1 MVAYLVRRLLVSVV
15 VLFLISVGIFALV
28 RMAPGDP
35 VDMMIPPEQRGPGS
49 AEFIEAKRVELG
61 FDKPLPMQYGI
72 WLRNALQGDLGYSI
86 STSRPVAELIGER
99 VGPTVY
105 LMGLSL
111 LLALLIAVPLGLISA
126 VRKGK
131 AADYVASAVTLSA
144 ISTPPF
150 FLAILG
156 IYVFALTLG
165 WLPSAGMSNP
175 AAPSVGD
182 SLLHLIMP
190 MTILG
195 FAQSGGYTRYVR
207 SSVIGEL
214 RADYVRTAE
223 AKGAGRPRVLTR
235 HVLRNAL
242 IPLITVVALSLP
254 GLLAGAV
261 VVETVF
267 AWPGMGQLAV
277 NAVGK
282 RDYPIIIG
290 FALVVAVLTLVSNL
304 IADLLY
310 TVVDPRVKLR

>member
-1 MVAYLVRRLLVSVV
+1 MAAYLVRRVLVSVF
-15 VLFLISVGIFALV
+15 VLILISIGIFTLV
-28 RMAPGDP
+28 RLAPGDP

-49 AEFIEAKRVELG
+49 AEYVAAKRTELG
-61 FDKPLPMQYGI
+61 FDEPLPVQYGI

-86 STSRPVAELIGER
+86 TTSRPVTELIGER
-99 VGPTVY
+99 IGPTLY
-105 LMGLSL
+105 LMVLSL
-111 LLALLIAVPLGLISA
+111 LLALLIAVPLGLVSA

-131 AADYVASAVTLSA
+131 VADYIASVVTLGA

-150 FLAILG
+150 FIAILC

-165 WLPSAGMSNP
+165 LLPSAGMSNP

-195 FAQSGGYTRYVR
+195 FAASGGYTRYVR

-223 AKGAGRPRVLTR
+223 AKGASQPRVLTR

-261 VVETVF
+261 VIETVF

-277 NAVGK
+277 SAVGK

-290 FALVVAVLTLVSNL
+290 FAMVVAVLTLLSSL

>member
-1 MVAYLVRRLLVSVV
+1 MVAYLVRRVLVSVV
-15 VLFLISVGIFALV
+15 VLLLISIGIFALV

-35 VDMMIPPEQRGPGS
+35 VDMMIAPEQRGPGS
-49 AEFIEAKRVELG
+49 EEFVQAKRTELG
-61 FDKPLPMQYGI
+61 LDEPLPVQYGV

-86 STSRPVAELIGER
+86 STSRPVSELIGER

-111 LLALLIAVPLGLISA
+111 LLALLISIPLGLVAA

-131 AADYVASAVTLSA
+131 LADNVASVVTLGA
-144 ISTPPF
+144 ICTPSF
-150 FLAILG
+150 FIAILG

-195 FAQSGGYTRYVR
+195 FMQSGEYTRYLR

-261 VVETVF
+261 VIETVF

-310 TVVDPRVKLR
+310 TVVDPRVRLR